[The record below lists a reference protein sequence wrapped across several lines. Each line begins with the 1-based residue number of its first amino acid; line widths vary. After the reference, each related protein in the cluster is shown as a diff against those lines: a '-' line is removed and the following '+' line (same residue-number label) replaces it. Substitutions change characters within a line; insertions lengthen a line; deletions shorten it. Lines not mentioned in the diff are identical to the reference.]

1 MKAMASDIDR
11 RYPTAD
17 AMLADLEEFR
27 KNPDVDLD
35 FSIEDLRRPDTDEP
49 TQYIPAVQAVTPKR
63 EEPQEDEPVD
73 EKKTQKMLLLAG
85 GIALARGDRV
95 RSVERHHGQLPKG
108 ACADGVHRAE
118 PPRHDH

>member
-73 EKKTQKMLLLAG
+73 EKKRRKCSCWPA
-85 GIALARGDRV
+85 ASRW
-95 RSVERHHGQLPKG
+95 
-108 ACADGVHRAE
+108 
-118 PPRHDH
+118 PR